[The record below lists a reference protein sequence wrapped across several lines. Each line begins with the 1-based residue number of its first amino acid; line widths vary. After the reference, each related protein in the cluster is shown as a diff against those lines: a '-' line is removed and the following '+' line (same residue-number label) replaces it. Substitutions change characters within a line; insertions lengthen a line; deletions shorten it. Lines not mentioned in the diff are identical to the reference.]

1 MNIKTGTII
10 AVITSIPVILGAV
23 SKAVDMIKHDF
34 LKYARNDEEVYIKHM
49 INEHLLDSENATSIN
64 NRDGKIIVYT
74 YPDKCIVVK
83 RVTDEGLVSGM
94 KVLPDPSK
102 TEMIKEKYSG
112 SDNGTVY
119 AGQIKKFELGE
130 HAKDYDYAETK
141 EGNDIVR
148 TYRDGC
154 VLHYSYDKYGNT
166 KGWIWIKYQH

>member
-10 AVITSIPVILGAV
+10 AVITSIPVISTAV
-23 SKAVDMIKHDF
+23 FKAVDVIKHDF
-34 LKYARNDEEVYIKHM
+34 LKYARNDEESYIKHM
-49 INEHLLDSENATSIN
+49 IKDHLLDSKDATTIN
-64 NRDGKIIVYT
+64 SKEGIIIVYT

-83 RVTDEGLVSGM
+83 RVTEDGSVTGM

-102 TEMIKEKYSG
+102 IEMIKEKYSG

-119 AGQIKKFELGE
+119 AGQIKEFELGE

-141 EGNDIVR
+141 KGNDIVR
-148 TYRDGC
+148 TYSDGC
-154 VLHYSYDKYGNT
+154 VLRYSYDKYGNT

>member
-1 MNIKTGTII
+1 
-10 AVITSIPVILGAV
+10 
-23 SKAVDMIKHDF
+23 
-34 LKYARNDEEVYIKHM
+34 M

-141 EGNDIVR
+141 KVMILLGLIVMGAYC
-148 TYRDGC
+148 TILTINMAIQKDG
-154 VLHYSYDKYGNT
+154 YG
-166 KGWIWIKYQH
+166 